1 LGVDLGDGF
10 LRDGGLVA
18 VGFHG
23 EAPVEKGK

>member
-10 LRDGGLVA
+10 LWNGGLMA

-23 EAPVEKGK
+23 GAF

>member
-10 LRDGGLVA
+10 LWNGGLVA

-23 EAPVEKGK
+23 IGS